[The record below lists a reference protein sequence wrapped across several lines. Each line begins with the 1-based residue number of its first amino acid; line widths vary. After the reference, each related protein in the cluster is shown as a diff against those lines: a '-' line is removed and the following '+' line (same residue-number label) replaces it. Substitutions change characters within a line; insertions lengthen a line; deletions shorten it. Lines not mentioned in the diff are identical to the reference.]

1 MKSNNSIKIKKAFS
15 LFLSGLVV
23 FTIACFF
30 SWLGGSFYDLEWQS
44 INPADW
50 QVETRALLYC
60 WALACL
66 VAFPCI
72 ALLDCD

>member
-1 MKSNNSIKIKKAFS
+1 MKSNTGIKIKNAVS
-15 LFLSGLVV
+15 LLLSGLVV
-23 FTIACFF
+23 FSIVCFF

-50 QVETRALLYC
+50 EVETRALLYC
-60 WALACL
+60 WALTCL
-66 VAFPCI
+66 VAVTCS